1 MLHGFE
7 RESFNICNILAFLPC
22 RIKLQLLSRRLD
34 FGLGEK
40 KGGPFKGAAQRVVGG
55 RQVVY
60 CYGGEAVFQARL
72 AGYPVGGN

>member
-1 MLHGFE
+1 M
-7 RESFNICNILAFLPC
+7 NIWTLN
-22 RIKLQLLSRRLD
+22 
-34 FGLGEK
+34 FGLKTRQKK
-40 KGGPFKGAAQRVVGG
+40 KGDPFEGAAQRVVGG